1 VKHLSVLDLRK
12 KKADNVKI
20 VMVTAYDYTM
30 ARLVDQ
36 AGVDMVLVG
45 DSLGMVVQGHDDTLP
60 VTLDHMVY
68 HCANVARGLQRAHL
82 VGDMPF
88 LSYQVSAEEALRN
101 AGRLVKEGRVHSVKL
116 EGGER
121 SAEATDRIVQAGV
134 PVVGHIGLT
143 PQSVHAMGGFRV
155 QGRRADDAERLLNDA
170 VAVEQAGAFC
180 LVLEGIPTE
189 LAADISAQLSI
200 PTIGIG
206 AGPHCDG
213 QVLVCNDLLGMD
225 LSFKPKFVKRFAK
238 VQETAVAA
246 FEAYATEVRDGTF
259 PDDEHS
265 FHRRRPQPRL
275 AKLY

>member
-1 VKHLSVLDLRK
+1 LDLRK

-68 HCANVARGLQRAHL
+68 HCACVGRGLQRAHL
-82 VGDMPF
+82 VGDLPF
-88 LSYQVSAEEALRN
+88 LSYQVSPEQALLA
-101 AGRLVKEGRVHSVKL
+101 AGRLIKEGRCHSVKL
-116 EGGER
+116 EGGKR
-121 SAEATDRIVQAGV
+121 SAPAIERIVEAGI
-134 PVVGHIGLT
+134 PVVAHIGLT

-155 QGRRADDAERLLNDA
+155 QGRRADDAERLIEDA
-170 VAVEQAGAFC
+170 LAVQEAGAFC
-180 LVLEGIPTE
+180 LVLEGIPSE
-189 LAADISAQLSI
+189 LAAEITERLDI
-200 PTIGIG
+200 PTVGIG
-206 AGPHCDG
+206 AGPSCDG

-225 LSFKPKFVKRFAK
+225 LSFKPKFVKRYASLQDTM
-238 VQETAVAA
+238 VGALETYAA
-246 FEAYATEVRDGTF
+246 EVRDGSF
-259 PDDEHS
+259 PDAEHS
-265 FHRRRPQPRL
+265 FHRSRPTPRL